1 MIYLTL
7 LFLFFTILII
17 RLKPA
22 IDPKITPI
30 IVNSGV
36 LLKYWSISLPI
47 NIPANIQNASSVP
60 TITNLN
66 QVFFF
71 ANYDFPT
78 FLADSIHFSMVSSK
92 SLYECA
98 CETNIVSNWEGGS
111 MIPFDSSRLKNFP
124 YKPLSH
130 EITSE

>member
-1 MIYLTL
+1 MFLIKDDTLDAHYDIAEIYFELSKARKSNTEYPK
-7 LFLFFTILII
+7 LIQYHLEKAYHI
-17 RLKPA
+17 CAEGRPGPVWL
-22 IDPKITPI
+22 D
-30 IVNSGV
+30 
-36 LLKYWSISLPI
+36 
-47 NIPANIQNASSVP
+47 IPANIQNASSVP

-98 CETNIVSNWEGGS
+98 CETNIVSN
-111 MIPFDSSRLKNFP
+111 
-124 YKPLSH
+124 
-130 EITSE
+130 